1 MDEGLHALECSI
13 YALLIPD
20 LIFLLQ
26 NAMPDRS
33 FYPASSNFY
42 DQVTGDASATQSAFD
57 GNSQQCSDQC
67 FLDMHEFVLQE
78 AAIGLKKSIASIA
91 LMVDGTVPL
100 RDMRNL
106 GFAPVYNTLSKLQRH
121 QSEINYVSNN
131 KDGMNYRIE
140 AGGGSGVGF
149 QLFCDGRE
157 VLTAGG
163 GGGGKEEFSP
173 PDFSIY
179 FLCLMITTLYFEF
192 MRI

>member
-13 YALLIPD
+13 DALLIPD
-20 LIFLLQ
+20 LISLLQ
-26 NAMPDRS
+26 NVMPNRI
-33 FYPASSNFY
+33 FYLASSNFH
-42 DQVTGDASATQSAFD
+42 DQVTGDATATQSVSD
-57 GNSQQCSDQC
+57 DNSQQCSDQC
-67 FLDMHEFVLQE
+67 LLDMHEFVLQE
-78 AAIGLKKSIASIA
+78 AAIGLKKAMASIASM
-91 LMVDGTVPL
+91 LDGRVPL
-100 RDMRNL
+100 QDMRNL
-106 GFAPVYNTLSKLQRH
+106 GFAPVYNTVSKLQRH
-121 QSEINYVSNN
+121 QSEINYISDN

-173 PDFSIY
+173 PGFSIY

>member
-1 MDEGLHALECSI
+1 
-13 YALLIPD
+13 
-20 LIFLLQ
+20 
-26 NAMPDRS
+26 
-33 FYPASSNFY
+33 
-42 DQVTGDASATQSAFD
+42 
-57 GNSQQCSDQC
+57 
-67 FLDMHEFVLQE
+67 
-78 AAIGLKKSIASIA
+78 
-91 LMVDGTVPL
+91 
-100 RDMRNL
+100 
-106 GFAPVYNTLSKLQRH
+106 
-121 QSEINYVSNN
+121 
-131 KDGMNYRIE
+131 MNYRIE